1 MAYYKEQREYSKRQ
15 YTYKVGV
22 IFGSKRSSYYK
33 NEMDYGTKNISYS
46 LDTLS
51 NSEKEIIKTMR
62 GIFEGKLTKKDGK
75 VIYKS
80 TNTKSKYK
88 NFINDLKEG
97 QVINVY
103 MEATNGDGTLAQ
115 LAKVHKCI
123 RVLASDLG
131 YSFEDVKLLVKDK
144 AGLVIKRNVNN
155 KTYNDWKSF
164 ADCSLEELN
173 LAIQASIELGDF
185 VGSNLR

>member
-1 MAYYKEQREYSKRQ
+1 MKTIQRKTKKDGAFFNSKKEPYY
-15 YTYKVGV
+15 
-22 IFGSKRSSYYK
+22 SS
-33 NEMDYGTKNISYS
+33 ELDYGEKDISYS
-46 LDTLS
+46 FDTLS
-51 NSEKEIIKTMR
+51 RSEKNFSKTMR
-62 GIFEGKLTKKDGK
+62 GVFEGKLTKKNGK

-80 TNTKSKYK
+80 DSTRVKYN
-88 NFINDLKEG
+88 NFVDDLKEG
-97 QVINVY
+97 QVVNVY
-103 MEATNGDGTLAQ
+103 MEATSGNGTLAQ

-144 AGLVIKRNVNN
+144 AGLVIKRNVND

>member
-1 MAYYKEQREYSKRQ
+1 MKQKLLYHTIKKQKGILY
-15 YTYKVGV
+15 
-22 IFGSKRSSYYK
+22 GSKTSSYYDD
-33 NEMDYGTKNISYS
+33 EMNYAVKDISYL

-62 GIFEGKLTKKDGK
+62 GIFEGKLIKKDGK
-75 VIYKS
+75 TSYK
-80 TNTKSKYK
+80 TDNTKLKHK
-88 NFINDLKEG
+88 KFIDELKEG
-97 QVINVY
+97 QIVNVY

-131 YSFEDVKLLVKDK
+131 YTFEDVKLLVKDK
-144 AGLVIKRNVNN
+144 AGLVIKRKVND

-164 ADCSLEELN
+164 ADCSIEDLN
-173 LAIQASIELGDF
+173 LAIQACIDLGDF